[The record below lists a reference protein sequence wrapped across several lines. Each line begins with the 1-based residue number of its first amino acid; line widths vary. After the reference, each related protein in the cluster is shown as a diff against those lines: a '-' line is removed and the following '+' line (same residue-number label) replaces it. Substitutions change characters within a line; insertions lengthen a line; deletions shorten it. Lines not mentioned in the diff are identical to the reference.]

1 MAPDFHLLAHS
12 HGVAFLDA
20 ATDWRSRV
28 KLGGGADPRFGDTF
42 QGWFGGT
49 VPARPIELVLARPAS
64 PPRSIVAWVM
74 PPGGAVGHLVEMVP
88 GPDGAP
94 QPRVNPAY
102 VEVLREWRGHAPIV
116 SMIRGNEHALTM
128 LGRFPPYDF
137 VDPEVPGFTRGVPVI
152 DEALIERY
160 VSPWTDMVFHPL
172 ALARREA
179 GVPVLHVPP
188 PPPRE
193 KAEGARH
200 LEEMGEVVRQFG
212 FVPESLRLKWYRRYC
227 RQLRARL
234 AAVGCDLLEAPREA
248 LTGAGLL
255 REDFSEGLTH
265 GNRRYG
271 ELVAAQVE
279 AWIAGLP
286 R

>member
-1 MAPDFHLLAHS
+1 MPPDFHLLAHS

-28 KLGGGADPRFGDTF
+28 KLAGAPDPRFGSTF

-49 VPARPIELVLARPAS
+49 LPARPMELTLQLPGAAARP
-64 PPRSIVAWVM
+64 IVAWVM

-88 GPDGAP
+88 GPEGSP
-94 QPRVNPAY
+94 LPKVNPAY
-102 VEVLREWRGHAPIV
+102 VEVLREWRGKGPIV

-137 VDPEVPGFTRGVPVI
+137 VDPEVPGVVAGVPVI
-152 DEALIERY
+152 DEGLVERY

-172 ALARREA
+172 ELARRETGA
-179 GVPVLHVPP
+179 PVLHVPP

-193 KAEGARH
+193 KAENARH

-234 AAVGCDLLEAPREA
+234 AAVGCDFVDAPRQA
-248 LTGAGLL
+248 LTEGGLL

-265 GNRRYG
+265 GNRKYG
-271 ELVAAQVE
+271 ALVADQVA
-279 AWIAGLP
+279 AWVAGAP
-286 R
+286 A

>member
-1 MAPDFHLLAHS
+1 MAAAFHLLAHS

-28 KLGGGADPRFGDTF
+28 RLAGARDPRFGETF
-42 QGWFGGT
+42 QGWFGGSL
-49 VPARPIELVLARPAS
+49 PARPVELALVQPA
-64 PPRSIVAWVM
+64 PAAGTIVAWVM

-88 GPDGAP
+88 GPDGSP
-94 QPRVNPAY
+94 SPKVNPAY
-102 VEVLREWRGHAPIV
+102 VEVLREWRGKGPIV

-137 VDPEVPGFTRGVPVI
+137 VDPEVPGVVPGVPVI
-152 DEALIERY
+152 DEALVERY

-172 ALARREA
+172 DLARREA
-179 GVPVLHVPP
+179 GSAVLHVPP

-200 LEEMGEVVRQFG
+200 LEEMVEVVRQYG

-234 AAVGCDLLEAPREA
+234 AAIGCDLLEAPPEA
-248 LTGAGLL
+248 LTPQGLL
-255 REDFSEGLTH
+255 REEFSEGLTH
-265 GNRRYG
+265 GNRHYG
-271 ELVAAQVE
+271 ELVARQVTG
-279 AWIAGLP
+279 WLAGLP